1 MFRKPKARDRPPT
14 VLMTADAVGGVWSY
28 AVGLCRSLPETRF
41 VVATMGPYPRQAQ
54 RDAIRELENVTLVES
69 DYPLEWMADGV
80 VDLTE
85 SCDWLIGLAQRHEV
99 DVIHVNGYAHARLD
113 IDCPVVVVA
122 HSDVRSWWEA
132 VQKSA
137 APPEWAGYRR
147 QVMAG
152 LAAAARV
159 VAPTAAVLD
168 DLERHYVALANDG
181 VVISNGVDPAGF
193 PALDKLPVVLAA
205 GRLWDAAKN
214 VEALDAAAPGLA
226 WPIEIAGELKHPD
239 GGVATCAHLR
249 LLGRLTLA
257 EMARHLGSA
266 AIFAAPARYEPF
278 GLAILEAA
286 AAGCALVLGDI
297 SSLRENW
304 DGAALFVDPEDPPS
318 LHAVIHALIANPDE
332 RTRLAAAARCRAC
345 RFTLDRMAQAYSAL
359 YRDLLRSSA
368 RLETD

>member
-1 MFRKPKARDRPPT
+1 
-14 VLMTADAVGGVWSY
+14 
-28 AVGLCRSLPETRF
+28 
-41 VVATMGPYPRQAQ
+41 
-54 RDAIRELENVTLVES
+54 
-69 DYPLEWMADGV
+69 
-80 VDLTE
+80 
-85 SCDWLIGLAQRHEV
+85 
-99 DVIHVNGYAHARLD
+99 
-113 IDCPVVVVA
+113 
-122 HSDVRSWWEA
+122 
-132 VQKSA
+132 
-137 APPEWAGYRR
+137 
-147 QVMAG
+147 
-152 LAAAARV
+152 
-159 VAPTAAVLD
+159 
-168 DLERHYVALANDG
+168 